1 MIIGQRPST
10 GARRLCTRLECQGR
24 QRTDVRTCTGT
35 NGQTEATRT
44 YCDGLLHR
52 PALFPSL
59 SLILLPFL
67 SSSPLPPL
75 SAFLLLLVHSSGT
88 LQAIAIHRHV
98 SSLIFQARCSAS
110 SLPLLLFSSS
120 LLSLVSFLAL
130 PDPFAPC
137 IFLFS
142 FFSYSSFLPSP
153 FSSYFSPSLLTF
165 FPSFLLFASFHFAPL
180 VPLLREDKERK
191 REIIFNKA
199 NNARAREI

>member
-59 SLILLPFL
+59 SLTLFPFL

-110 SLPLLLFSSS
+110 SLPLLFFSSS

-142 FFSYSSFLPSP
+142 FFLILPFFLL
-153 FSSYFSPSLLTF
+153 PSLLIF
-165 FPSFLLFASFHFAPL
+165 RLLCSLFSPL
-180 VPLLREDKERK
+180 FYSSLLS
-191 REIIFNKA
+191 ISLLLYLF
-199 NNARAREI
+199 